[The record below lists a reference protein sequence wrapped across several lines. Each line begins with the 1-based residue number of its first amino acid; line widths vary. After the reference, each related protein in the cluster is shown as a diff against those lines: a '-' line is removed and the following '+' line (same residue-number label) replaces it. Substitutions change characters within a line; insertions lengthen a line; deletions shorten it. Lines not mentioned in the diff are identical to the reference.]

1 MEYLLALDQGTSS
14 TRALLYSLDGSL
26 VASHQ
31 QKLNTSYPR
40 SGWVEQDAEEIWQSS
55 LAVLKAVSDQA
66 KGGRIIACGITNQR
80 ETVLAWD
87 KQTGEVLTPAIVWQD
102 RRTEEHCQSLAEY
115 QSMVQEKTGLRIDPY
130 FSASKIQWLFTHN
143 PSLRTLANADRL
155 AIATIDSFLLWRL
168 TKGKQFKTDVTN
180 ASRTLLFN
188 LHQLDWDKDLL
199 NLWQV
204 PESVLPKVSASDAL
218 FGQIDKE
225 WLGYEVPVHALLGDQ
240 QAALVGQACFQP
252 GMVKATYG
260 TGGFLLM
267 NMGDKPVYSQS
278 GLLTTL
284 AYQLQGQVAY
294 GLEGSIYQAGT
305 TIKWLQEGLGLI
317 QSAAE
322 TAELAAS
329 LNSNEGVY
337 LVSSFTG
344 LGAPHWSSATGAFI
358 AGLSRQTKPAHLAR
372 AALEGVVYQTRDILE
387 SIRQDN
393 LAIDL
398 LRVDGGMAANPWFLQ
413 CLADQAGRPV
423 QKASALESTALGA
436 ALAAGLGLGIY
447 KDLNALS
454 RLWREEKIFKPRE
467 DKASVETDY
476 QGWQEV
482 LQRFL

>member
-14 TRALLYSLDGSL
+14 TRALLYSLEGRL

-40 SGWVEQDAEEIWQSS
+40 PGWVEQDAEEIWQSS
-55 LAVLKAVSDQA
+55 LAVLKAVSQQA
-66 KGGRIIACGITNQR
+66 RGGKIIGCGITNQR
-80 ETVLAWD
+80 ETIVAWD

-102 RRTEEHCQSLAEY
+102 RRTEEHCQALSEY
-115 QSMVQEKTGLRIDPY
+115 RSRVQEKTGLRIDPY
-130 FSASKIQWLFTHN
+130 FSASKMQWLFAHY
-143 PSLRTLANADRL
+143 PSFKTLAKANRL

-168 TKGKQFKTDVTN
+168 TKGKQFRTDVTN

-188 LHQLDWDKDLL
+188 LHQLDWDQDLL
-199 NLWQV
+199 TLWQL
-204 PESVLPKVSASDAL
+204 PESVLPEALASDSL
-218 FGQIDKE
+218 FGEIDKD
-225 WLGYEVPVHALLGDQ
+225 WLGYEVPIHALLGDQ

-267 NMGDKPVYSQS
+267 NMGNKPVFSKS

-317 QSAAE
+317 RSAAE

-344 LGAPHWSSATGAFI
+344 MGAPHWSSARGAFI

-387 SIRQDN
+387 SIRQDS

-413 CLADQAGRPV
+413 CLADQAQRPV
-423 QKASALESTALGA
+423 QKAAEVESTALGA
-436 ALAAGLGLGIY
+436 ALAAGLGLGVY
-447 KDLNALS
+447 SDLNALAKV
-454 RLWREEKIFKPRE
+454 WREEKVFLPQE
-467 DKASVETDY
+467 DKAQVEADY

-482 LQRFL
+482 MERFL